1 MQKKEV
7 EGFFNEIAENYK
19 SKYSEADD
27 FLNYF
32 FNERLIEATREYSF
46 ENSIILDIGTG
57 TGDLHDYLLSNNKNI
72 DFYGCDIAGN
82 MLDQS
87 NIPANRRFVGL
98 CYEIDF
104 PIRKFDYIFM
114 LGVTT
119 YLDVEEIG
127 KTLDFMHSAL
137 EDDGRVIIT
146 FTNKRSLDWI
156 SRSMFKTLARR
167 IMPKKNVLRQNFK
180 IYAENLTEIE
190 KLVESNFN
198 IEDVRWLN
206 HTVFPFNQILK
217 NSSVKTA
224 KKLHKSLKSKNILN
238 ILSSDFLLVLSKK

>member
-1 MQKKEV
+1 MQKNEV
-7 EGFFNEIAENYK
+7 EGFFNDIAENYK

-32 FNERLIEATREYSF
+32 FNERLIEATREYDF
-46 ENSIILDIGTG
+46 ANSIVLDIGAG
-57 TGDLHDYLLSNNKNI
+57 TGDLHDYLKSNNENI

-87 NIPANRRFVGL
+87 NIPVDRRFVGL

-104 PIRKFDYIFM
+104 PRNKFDYVFM

-119 YLDVEEIG
+119 YLDIEEI
-127 KTLDFMHSAL
+127 KRTLNFIAAAL
-137 EDDGRVIIT
+137 EDDGKAIIT
-146 FTNKRSLDWI
+146 FTNKHSIDWI
-156 SRSMFKTLARR
+156 SRSLIKTMARR

-180 IYAENLTEIE
+180 IYAEKLTEIE
-190 KLVESNFN
+190 KLVESNFV

-224 KKLHKSLKSKNILN
+224 KKLHKSLKNKNLLN
-238 ILSSDFLLVLSKK
+238 MLSSDFLLILSKK